1 LAGVKIAG
9 VNFAHINSEIQWGQ
23 NNGMAKDNNYVP
35 VWFWMLAMF
44 VTAIPCVGLV
54 MIIVWAFWGENE
66 SRKNYFRALILWFL
80 IWTLIVLGLMC
91 LGLMPAIMDEL
102 KHWHWKH

>member
-1 LAGVKIAG
+1 
-9 VNFAHINSEIQWGQ
+9 
-23 NNGMAKDNNYVP
+23 MANDKNYVP
-35 VWFWMLAMF
+35 VWFWMLAIF
-44 VTAIPCVGLV
+44 VMAIPCVGVV

-80 IWTLIVLGLMC
+80 IWTIVFLVIMGLGL
-91 LGLMPAIMDEL
+91 LPVIQDEL